1 MKYYEY
7 EYNEVGGKIMKLIN
21 KFLDSKYSEFVRL
34 SFIIP
39 TILFVL
45 LYIFFFS
52 TIEKDLIIYFYKT
65 YSTTFIG
72 ASASIFGISLA
83 ALSVFI
89 SVIYQPAI
97 PKMIENNLL
106 EVFLFPFFINIVL
119 WAIVAFLSILTL
131 FIDISTLIEMIL
143 TYKSIY
149 FTIFLYFI
157 CISFTYTISLASH
170 VIKTTIISF
179 TR

>member
-1 MKYYEY
+1 MK
-7 EYNEVGGKIMKLIN
+7 KLIN
-21 KFLDSKYSEFVRL
+21 KFLYSKYSELVSL
-34 SFIIP
+34 SFTIPAVLFII
-39 TILFVL
+39 
-45 LYIFFFS
+45 LYKYFFN
-52 TIEKDLIIYFYKT
+52 TIEKNMILSFYDE

-89 SVIYQPAI
+89 SVIYKPAI

-106 EVFLFPFFINIVL
+106 EVFLFPFLINIIL
-119 WAIVAFLSILTL
+119 WAIVSFLSIFTL
-131 FIDISTLIEMIL
+131 FVNFSPIIACIT

-149 FTIFLYFI
+149 FTFFIYFI
-157 CISFTYTISLASH
+157 CVSFIYTISLAIH

-179 TR
+179 SGKSASK